1 MSAVAGL
8 THQRYYVE
16 EGCIIVRSLSLFQ
29 LRDTS
34 LRSLQYLRLHDA
46 ICVNEE
52 NYVMLEGDCVWCLAY
67 RRIKDVPATPKD
79 LNTMWYAVIAS
90 LVEAMVGVQLEDY
103 SLSLPWWWC
112 DEQETI

>member
-16 EGCIIVRSLSLFQ
+16 EGCIILRPFSLFQ

-52 NYVMLEGDCVWCLAY
+52 NYVMLEGDCIWCLAY
-67 RRIKDVPATPKD
+67 RRIKDVPDPQRSQY
-79 LNTMWYAVIAS
+79 NV
-90 LVEAMVGVQLEDY
+90 VCGN
-103 SLSLPWWWC
+103 SLPRGSYGRRA
-112 DEQETI
+112 IGRLFIVFAVVVV